1 MFGCAEARLSQVGE
15 AGDRNKINWQEPHL
29 GKSGN
34 ITSPGMDCAPR
45 GSEELSRAREGG
57 HLGKSKGPG
66 SQQEE
71 YQILA
76 GEQEK
81 TQTTVD
87 KPNSP

>member
-1 MFGCAEARLSQVGE
+1 MTS
-15 AGDRNKINWQEPHL
+15 L
-29 GKSGN
+29 GV
-34 ITSPGMDCAPR
+34 DCTPR
-45 GSEELSRAREGG
+45 GSEELSRARDGG

-87 KPNSP
+87 KPNSPYVDLSIHI

>member
-1 MFGCAEARLSQVGE
+1 
-15 AGDRNKINWQEPHL
+15 
-29 GKSGN
+29 
-34 ITSPGMDCAPR
+34 MDCAPR
-45 GSEELSRAREGG
+45 GSEELSRARDGG
-57 HLGKSKGPG
+57 NLGKSKGPG

>member
-1 MFGCAEARLSQVGE
+1 MA
-15 AGDRNKINWQEPHL
+15 
-29 GKSGN
+29 
-34 ITSPGMDCAPR
+34 SPGMDCAPR
-45 GSEELSRAREGG
+45 GSEELSRARDGG

-71 YQILA
+71 YQVLA

-87 KPNSP
+87 KPNSPYVDLSIHI